1 MCSCQLKQKP
11 KIFHSSLSFSLSLS
25 PLVFSHFFDLFYNC
39 NKVEKGRKGNSPKGI
54 RTEQKEAADGGVVRL
69 SAMST
74 KFEIKNT
81 KNK

>member
-1 MCSCQLKQKP
+1 VQLPIKTKT
-11 KIFHSSLSFSLSLS
+11 KNISLVSLSLS
-25 PLVFSHFFDLFYNC
+25 LSLHFYFLIFFDLFYNC